1 MEQLLKSRPRIE
13 VVDALRGFAVM
24 AIILLHNIEHFN
36 LYSFPEPANDFMAA
50 LDQGVWA
57 TLFFLFSG
65 KAYAIFALLFGFSFF
80 IQDENQL
87 RKGKDF
93 RLRFAW
99 RLVLLFL
106 IGNLN
111 AAFFPGE
118 ILVLYSILGFVLIP
132 CCRLSNRWVLALA
145 VLLMLQPMEWGKC
158 LYALAHLEYEV
169 GVASW
174 RLHAKELYP
183 ALMADGF
190 WQMIRVNLWHGQ
202 LFSLLWAW
210 DYGRFFQTSSLFLL
224 GMWLGRK
231 GLFTQLEQ
239 HRRFWIGVG
248 LAGAICFVPLYFL
261 ADALP
266 GWVAHTEVVSPLSTI
281 VSSLR
286 NFAFMSVW
294 VSLFVSLWQAAA
306 SRRWQCLLVPYGKM
320 SLTNYLTQSLVG
332 SFLYF
337 GYGLALYDDLGT
349 TCSFAVGIGLFFL
362 QLGFCHWWLCHHQ
375 HGPFEALWRRAT
387 WIGTK

>member
-158 LYALAHLEYEV
+158 LYALAHPEYEV

-210 DYGRFFQTSSLFLL
+210 DYGRFFQASSLFLL

-266 GWVAHTEVVSPLSTI
+266 GWVARTEVVSPLSTI

-294 VSLFVSLWQAAA
+294 VSLFVSLWQAEA
-306 SRRWQCLLVPYGKM
+306 SRRWQCLLVPYGER

-362 QLGFCHWWLCHHQ
+362 QLGFCHWWLRHHQ

>member
-36 LYSFPEPANDFMAA
+36 LYSFPKSANDFMAA

-158 LYALAHLEYEV
+158 LYALAHPEYEV

-266 GWVAHTEVVSPLSTI
+266 GWVARTEVVSPLSTI

-294 VSLFVSLWQAAA
+294 VSLFVSLWQAEAP
-306 SRRWQCLLVPYGKM
+306 RRWQRLLVPYGKM

-362 QLGFCHWWLCHHQ
+362 QLGFCHWWLRHHQ

>member
-1 MEQLLKSRPRIE
+1 
-13 VVDALRGFAVM
+13 M

-158 LYALAHLEYEV
+158 LYALAHPEYEV

-266 GWVAHTEVVSPLSTI
+266 GWVARTEVVSPLSTI

-362 QLGFCHWWLCHHQ
+362 QLGFCHWWLRHHQ

>member
-1 MEQLLKSRPRIE
+1 MGYPFFL
-13 VVDALRGFAVM
+13 VLREGVCHFCFAV
-24 AIILLHNIEHFN
+24 
-36 LYSFPEPANDFMAA
+36 
-50 LDQGVWA
+50 W
-57 TLFFLFSG
+57 
-65 KAYAIFALLFGFSFF
+65 FF

-158 LYALAHLEYEV
+158 LYALAHPEYEV

-239 HRRFWIGVG
+239 HRRFWIAVG
-248 LAGAICFVPLYFL
+248 LAGVICFVPLYFL

-266 GWVAHTEVVSPLSTI
+266 GWVARTEVVSPLSTI

-294 VSLFVSLWQAAA
+294 VSLFVSLWQAEA

-362 QLGFCHWWLCHHQ
+362 QLGFCHWWLRHHQ

>member
-1 MEQLLKSRPRIE
+1 MEQQLLKERPRIE

-36 LYSFPEPANDFMAA
+36 LYSFPEPASDFMAA
-50 LDQGVWA
+50 LDQGIWA

-106 IGNLN
+106 IGNVN

-158 LYALAHLEYEV
+158 FYALAHPEYEAAA
-169 GVASW
+169 ASW
-174 RLHAKELYP
+174 RLHARDLYP
-183 ALMADGF
+183 ALMADEF
-190 WQMIRVNLWHGQ
+190 WQMIRTNLWHGQ

-224 GMWLGRK
+224 GMWLGRQ
-231 GLFTQLEQ
+231 GLFTHLEQ
-239 HRRFWIGVG
+239 HCRFWIGVG
-248 LAGAICFVPLYFL
+248 LTGALCFVPLYFL
-261 ADALP
+261 VDALP
-266 GWVAHTEVVSPLSTI
+266 GWIVRAEVLSPLSTI

-294 VSLFVSLWQAAA
+294 VSLFLSLWQAEAP
-306 SRRWQCLLVPYGKM
+306 RRWLKQLVPYGKM

-349 TCSFAVGIGLFFL
+349 TSSFTVGVGLFLL
-362 QLGFCHWWLCHHQ
+362 QLGFCH
-375 HGPFEALWRRAT
+375 
-387 WIGTK
+387 

>member
-1 MEQLLKSRPRIE
+1 MEQQLLQQRPRIE

-80 IQDENQL
+80 IQDANQL

-132 CCRLSNRWVLALA
+132 CCRLSNRWVLTLA
-145 VLLMLQPMEWGKC
+145 VVLMLQPMEWGKC
-158 LYALAHLEYEV
+158 FYALAHPEYEA

-174 RLHAKELYP
+174 MLHARDLYP
-183 ALMADGF
+183 ALMADDF

-210 DYGRFFQTSSLFLL
+210 DYGRFFQTSALFLL

-231 GLFTQLEQ
+231 GLFTQLAQ
-239 HRRFWIGVG
+239 HRRFWGGVG
-248 LAGAICFVPLYFL
+248 LTGAFCFVPLYFL
-261 ADALP
+261 AAALP
-266 GWVAHTEVVSPLSTI
+266 SWIERAEMLSPLSTI

-294 VSLFVSLWQAAA
+294 VSLFLSLWQAEAIR
-306 SRRWQCLLVPYGKM
+306 SWLKLLVPYGKM

-337 GYGLALYDDLGT
+337 GYVLALYDDLGT
-349 TCSFAVGIGLFFL
+349 TSSFALGVGLFLL
-362 QLGFCHWWLCHHQ
+362 QLSFCHWWLRHHQ
-375 HGPFEALWRRAT
+375 HGPFEALWRKLT
-387 WIGTK
+387 WIGA

>member
-132 CCRLSNRWVLALA
+132 CCRLSNRWVLTLA

-158 LYALAHLEYEV
+158 LYALAHPEYEV

-202 LFSLLWAW
+202 LFSLLWAG
-210 DYGRFFQTSSLFLL
+210 DYGRFFQTPSLFLL

-266 GWVAHTEVVSPLSTI
+266 GWVARTEVVSPLSTI

-286 NFAFMSVW
+286 NFAFMRVW
-294 VSLFVSLWQAAA
+294 VSLFVSLWQAEA

-362 QLGFCHWWLCHHQ
+362 RLGFCHWWLRHHQ